1 MDIVLN
7 EEQAPPEITNNLL
20 NFSFKKI
27 SSHLSQGIVEVDPS
41 IVETIYKETITLYK
55 KNINTAG
62 LKELPIS
69 YIQRIYKDEIDA
81 GLKNF
86 IFYHLTLNY
95 IINEILNQKI
105 SIAQYPRLT
114 KMTILP
120 DNKAQFNFDFSVAD
134 AIDIKE
140 WKFFPFKTPKR
151 KNYKD
156 LDSQVASFLKKEQKI
171 AKRHKPDVIE
181 HSDIVCFEAILLNQE
196 QKKEFETFQNELWI
210 KINPKP
216 VLQPISTF
224 FVGKKVGDKF
234 ISNNLVLSDE
244 LEGNI
249 ISKHNFLII
258 IKNIVKGTGFRIEE
272 FKSSFKLKNKTDVL
286 KKIVE
291 IFSYRND
298 ISQRR
303 TIIEEMFHLFFA
315 RHRFQIPKHMI
326 IRRQEEILNSLKKR
340 PDYRVYK
347 NNANFINQVN
357 ELAEKMLKEETLID
371 QIANKEG
378 IKAEQ
383 KHIRQYLSF
392 FTNERLK
399 EFVYFKPLN
408 DLFDESSPPIPHN
421 IMKHIARRERTLNHV
436 LHHLTK

>member
-140 WKFFPFKTPKR
+140 WKFFPFKTPK
-151 KNYKD
+151 
-156 LDSQVASFLKKEQKI
+156 EKI
-171 AKRHKPDVIE
+171 
-181 HSDIVCFEAILLNQE
+181 
-196 QKKEFETFQNELWI
+196 I
-210 KINPKP
+210 KI
-216 VLQPISTF
+216 
-224 FVGKKVGDKF
+224 
-234 ISNNLVLSDE
+234 
-244 LEGNI
+244 
-249 ISKHNFLII
+249 
-258 IKNIVKGTGFRIEE
+258 
-272 FKSSFKLKNKTDVL
+272 
-286 KKIVE
+286 
-291 IFSYRND
+291 
-298 ISQRR
+298 
-303 TIIEEMFHLFFA
+303 
-315 RHRFQIPKHMI
+315 
-326 IRRQEEILNSLKKR
+326 
-340 PDYRVYK
+340 
-347 NNANFINQVN
+347 
-357 ELAEKMLKEETLID
+357 
-371 QIANKEG
+371 
-378 IKAEQ
+378 
-383 KHIRQYLSF
+383 
-392 FTNERLK
+392 
-399 EFVYFKPLN
+399 
-408 DLFDESSPPIPHN
+408 
-421 IMKHIARRERTLNHV
+421 
-436 LHHLTK
+436 